1 MPLIVTPGQLTHRAE
16 FYYQL
21 HQFTAAGIGL
31 VEALNHVQR
40 NPPARSYRQPVQRV
54 ISELAKGFTFTESVL
69 KIGQWL
75 PEFDTTLIAAGE
87 QSGRIDQ
94 CFRLLAEHYSDR
106 AKLAKQMIADL
117 AYPVFLFHFA
127 IGIFA
132 LLAFVQS
139 KHWAMILI
147 GGLVPLYVL
156 TVLVIYAGQ
165 SKHGETWRSF
175 LESILTPVP
184 VLGTARRYLSL
195 ARLSAALEALLSA
208 GVTII
213 EAWELAAAAS
223 GSPALRRTVLAWRPQ
238 LNAGQTPSEVVN
250 ASAKFPELFEGQYS
264 AGEISGK
271 LDETL
276 RRLHHYY
283 QDEGSRKLHA
293 VSRWVPRLI
302 YLIVVLAIAYFII
315 QFYVDYFNRV
325 RDAGS
330 F

>member
-1 MPLIVTPGQLTHRAE
+1 MPLIVTPGQLAHRAE

-21 HQFTAAGIGL
+21 SQLTSAGIGL

-40 NPPARSYRQPVQRV
+40 NPPARAYREPVRRV

-69 KIGQWL
+69 KVGQWL

-94 CFRLLAEHYSDR
+94 CFRLLAEHYTDR

-132 LLAFVQS
+132 LIAFVRS
-139 KHWAMILI
+139 GNWAMIFI
-147 GGLVPLYVL
+147 GGLVPLYAL
-156 TVLVIYAGQ
+156 TAVVIYAGQ

-175 LESILTPVP
+175 LESVLAPVP

-208 GVTII
+208 GVSII
-213 EAWELAAAAS
+213 EAWELAATAS
-223 GSPALRRTVLAWRPQ
+223 GSPALRRTVLAWRPL

-250 ASAKFPELFEGQYS
+250 ASAKFPELFEGQYA

-293 VSRWVPRLI
+293 VSRWVPRMI
-302 YLIVVLAIAYFII
+302 YLIVVLGIAYFII
-315 QFYVDYFNRV
+315 QFYVGYFNQV
-325 RDAGS
+325 RDAGG